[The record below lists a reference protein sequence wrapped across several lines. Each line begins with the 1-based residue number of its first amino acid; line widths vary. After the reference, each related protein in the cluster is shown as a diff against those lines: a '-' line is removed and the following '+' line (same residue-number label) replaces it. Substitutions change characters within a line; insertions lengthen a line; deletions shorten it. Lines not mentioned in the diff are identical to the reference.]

1 MNLPNKLTLLRVL
14 LVPFFFL
21 FLLWRLPG
29 EAGETLS
36 RILAFVF
43 FLAAAITD
51 FFDGKIARSRHLI
64 TNFGK
69 FLDPLADKF
78 MIFGAILGFASS
90 EMYRTPGALHV
101 ATVVA
106 GLIVILREL
115 GVTSLRLVVAS
126 GEDRTVVAASKLGKL
141 KTGSQCAWVGTTI
154 LEPVLFFFLPCFA
167 QWRVL
172 TWFTLVFMTC
182 LTILSG
188 IDYLKTYR
196 HVIDPRQ

>member
-14 LVPFFFL
+14 LVPLFFL

-29 EAGETLS
+29 EAGEILS

-78 MIFGAILGFASS
+78 MIFAAILGIAASD
-90 EMYRTPGALHV
+90 MYRAPAPLHI
-101 ATVVA
+101 ATVAA
-106 GLIVILREL
+106 GLVVILREL
-115 GVTSLRLVVAS
+115 GVTSLRLVVAA
-126 GEDRTVVAASKLGKL
+126 GDKTVVSASKLGKM
-141 KTGSQCAWVGTTI
+141 KTGSQCAWVGTAI
-154 LEPVLFFFLPCFA
+154 LEPVLFFFLPVCSE
-167 QWRVL
+167 WRIL
-172 TWFTLVFMTC
+172 TWITLVFMTC

-188 IDYLKTYR
+188 WDYLKTYR
-196 HVIDPRQ
+196 DVIDPRQ